1 MNQINRPPRQM
12 RIEAKKNQLKSP
24 IMVANTVVYSNTFS
38 TRGGS
43 ETNHSVL
50 YLITYDVACALFFFP
65 TAFLNILTFAKWE
78 YI

>member
-1 MNQINRPPRQM
+1 M

-24 IMVANTVVYSNTFS
+24 IMVANTVVYSNTFT

-43 ETNHSVL
+43 ETNRSIFL
-50 YLITYDVACALFFFP
+50 FNYLRCCALFFFP